1 VTGKEGAL
9 DIPRRRTYSGPIR
22 VILVEDHLTYRQSL
36 RLALTT
42 FTPIVVAGEAGSARE
57 GYTLIE
63 RVQPDLAVIDFFL
76 PDGDGVS
83 MAREL
88 RRRRITTQVM
98 ILGRVGHPLFV
109 RDAIRLGVRGY
120 VLKRDA
126 LDDIIAAMNV
136 VARGETYF
144 SPGLMAAAANVD
156 AADAAAL
163 ARLTVREREILC
175 LLSDGLTSKE
185 IARVLCLASKTV
197 DAHRLHINHKL
208 GVSGPAALAR
218 LVADQGLV
226 AG

>member
-1 VTGKEGAL
+1 M
-9 DIPRRRTYSGPIR
+9 R
-22 VILVEDHLTYRQSL
+22 VVLVEDHQTYRQSL

-42 FTPIVVAGEAGSARE
+42 FTPIVVVGEAGTTRE
-57 GYTLIE
+57 GYGLIE
-63 RVQPDLAVIDFFL
+63 RARPDLAVVDFFL

-144 SPGLMAAAANVD
+144 SPGLMAAAAAVDGD
-156 AADAAAL
+156 AASME
-163 ARLTVREREILC
+163 RLTVREREILC

-185 IARVLCLASKTV
+185 IARALCLSSKTV
-197 DAHRLHINHKL
+197 DAHRLHINRKL
-208 GVSGPAALAR
+208 GVSGPAELAR
-218 LVADQGLV
+218 LVAGEGIL
-226 AG
+226 AA